1 MRCFCVCVFT
11 VLGLFAAFNAF
22 VISYGMRTREVRT
35 RSLPT
40 GSEHAKVTKL
50 NGASDGAD
58 RAREEAAGMLEGMR
72 VAEPAAHV
80 TAGPER
86 HSREKDANPLE
97 LAGLKSSALS
107 GRGGGGG
114 GGGGDGEERHG
125 EIAIGGMGGAAGGGG
140 GGVGGGG
147 GGGGG
152 AFARLGSK
160 LPSRSSVLAAAKS
173 SITPLVDN
181 MLANNSTSRQRF
193 MPR

>member
-50 NGASDGAD
+50 NGASDRAD

-107 GRGGGGG
+107 G
-114 GGGGDGEERHG
+114 GGGDGEERHG
-125 EIAIGGMGGAAGGGG
+125 EIAIGGMGGG
-140 GGVGGGG
+140 GGVDGGGR
-147 GGGGG
+147 GGGG

-160 LPSRSSVLAAAKS
+160 LPSRSSILAAAKS
-173 SITPLVDN
+173 SITPPVNN

-193 MPR
+193 LPR